1 MTIDLRPGDGGRLN
15 SSGVPGAG
23 WELGFYSKRGLW
35 HVPEHYFDGYPE
47 TRENWRLAQSLFNPG
62 TDGRHERE
70 VCMGLVGT
78 PSGGP
83 RKRINFTF
91 KFYNA
96 YSEPVI
102 TMGPYEWTIRNNTT
116 YYPGTPEAHWMA
128 LNSSTTLQPGETC
141 LVTFQFVTQEPGTGP
156 LFPNSDFPSDRAG
169 YIFREWNDD
178 QTYDPIAA
186 PTGIIDE
193 QSMREPYVVIY
204 EEGVVDYLVPFSVNT
219 AWDIVGETPVVSN
232 VRWVNLYGQTITEVP
247 FYDETHMLFTWD
259 RVNYGATAHKTI
271 MPTKS
276 WHTRKYVLGPGW
288 TGGDI
293 TPASWFDD
301 PGDGEQEGAGGP
313 IAPRSSSI
321 DIAFGYSSGAA
332 IGIYAGGHDA
342 LGYARNGRQKSAWP
356 YNDGHPQNV
365 PTDYEMYSGADG
377 PITGQS
383 YDDNYALRNWHIRNS
398 GNPATP
404 NAPTQNY
411 VIRTEQGEAMNKYP
425 RFVTFG
431 AACQLTRPYVNPI
444 GITGNGFNGTRYF
457 ANGWGGPIAV
467 SYLYSNTGRVPAVVD
482 TLSKSKFP
490 RAGSR
495 SNSYPYWTPS
505 GTYDVFVA
513 NDIVPVGSG
522 TTTSIWIPEQPVDY
536 SVFGSPVLERNKY
549 SDHYGQTP
557 RARLYSFNY
566 GFADFPELGKMYTE
580 RYPEPIKLNVLFPFT
595 INLTGMNYSRFGE
608 PDWTT
613 ELAPTNSTSEY
624 YLNDS
629 HPNWEKLIEALAET
643 SGAFGGLTSAS
654 WNYGVGVASALTTGQ
669 GYFDYYYFTYYNQ
682 PQLQSG
688 FANYSI
694 NYPGNEIPLGYY
706 LGDSPGYTQSS
717 PNAWISNGYVYSAA
731 ARLYIKVL
739 YSLGG
744 ANANTIT
751 VTAIDELGRV
761 ATDSIEFTFPQNGGW
776 NIGTIPGNQNGGW
789 SI

>member
-1 MTIDLRPGDGGRLN
+1 MTIDLRPGDGARSN
-15 SSGVPGAG
+15 PSGVPGAG
-23 WELGFYSKRGLW
+23 WELNYYSKRGLW
-35 HVPEHYFDGYPE
+35 HVPENYFDGYPE
-47 TRENWRLAQSLFNPG
+47 NRENWRLAQSLFDPN
-62 TDGRHERE
+62 TDGPNYPRQ
-70 VCMGLVGT
+70 VIMGHVGT

-83 RKRINFTF
+83 RRRINFTF

-96 YSEPVI
+96 YSEPII
-102 TMGPYEWTIRNNTT
+102 TMGPYEWTIRGDTT
-116 YYPGTPEAHWMA
+116 YYPGTPDAHWMA

-156 LFPNSDFPSDRAG
+156 LFPNGDYPYHRSG
-169 YIFREWNDD
+169 YIFREHNAD
-178 QTYDPIAA
+178 TGST
-186 PTGIIDE
+186 PTGAIDE
-193 QSMREPYVVIY
+193 QSMREPYVVLY
-204 EEGVVDYLVPFSVNT
+204 EEGDVPFFGNT
-219 AWDIVGETPVVSN
+219 AYDIVGETPVVSN
-232 VRWVNLYGQTITEVP
+232 ARWVNLFGQTVTEVP
-247 FYDETHMLFTWD
+247 FYQETHIMFTWD
-259 RVNYGATAHKTI
+259 RVNYAASAHKTI
-271 MPTKS
+271 MPKKS
-276 WHTRKYVLGPGW
+276 WHTRKYVYQGLYGSS
-288 TGGDI
+288 
-293 TPASWFDD
+293 TPNYWFYF
-301 PGDGEQEGAGGP
+301 PGDNEQQGSGRP
-313 IAPRSSSI
+313 IVYGTSI
-321 DIAFGYSSGAA
+321 IDVSYGYSNDASIGA
-332 IGIYAGGHDA
+332 YYGGTDM
-342 LGYARNGRQKSAWP
+342 LGYARNGRMISNNNINGGLP
-356 YNDGHPQNV
+356 RGV
-365 PTDYEMYSGADG
+365 PTDYEMYSGIDG
-377 PITGQS
+377 PSIDQS
-383 YDDNYALRNWHIRNS
+383 YGNDESFRNWHIRNS
-398 GNPATP
+398 GNPNTAYGPAP
-404 NAPTQNY
+404 NELTQNY
-411 VIRTEQGEAMNKYP
+411 VIRTEQGQAMNKYP

-431 AACQLTRPYVNPI
+431 AACQLTRPKLNPI
-444 GITGNGFNGTRYF
+444 GTTGNGFNGTRYF

-467 SYLYSNTGRVPAVVD
+467 SYLYSNTGRAAAVVD

-490 RAGSR
+490 RAGSPL
-495 SNSYPYWTPS
+495 SSYPYWTAS

-522 TTTSIWIPEQPVDY
+522 TTTSIWIPEQPLDY
-536 SVFGSPVLERNKY
+536 SVGRAPVLERNKY
-549 SDHYGQTP
+549 SDYYGQTP

-669 GYFDYYYFTYYNQ
+669 GYFDYYYFTYYDQ